1 MKNDLDAATFVNQIF
16 WESVIRVE
24 HDHFHSV
31 IHASIFIAIISINFF
46 ETKMNILG
54 NKFNVFKYFNK
65 VSLALR
71 ISNWCK
77 DIQTFKETIL
87 IM

>member
-1 MKNDLDAATFVNQIF
+1 MTSFLLVTV
-16 WESVIRVE
+16 SVCPLI
-24 HDHFHSV
+24 DYFK
-31 IHASIFIAIISINFF
+31 ISINFRLISINFF

-54 NKFNVFKYFNK
+54 NKFNIIKYFNK
-65 VSLALR
+65 VLLALR